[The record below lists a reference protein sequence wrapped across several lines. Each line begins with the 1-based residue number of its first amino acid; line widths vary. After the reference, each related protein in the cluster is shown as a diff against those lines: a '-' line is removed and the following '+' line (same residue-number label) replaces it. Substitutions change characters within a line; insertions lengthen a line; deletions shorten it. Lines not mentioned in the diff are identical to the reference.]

1 MSGSY
6 DPLLGYESPSTGDPL
21 AEETLLDKGRAP
33 RMTSKAGRVTPHD
46 PSLPSRG
53 VYHPTFGILHR
64 PQVGIHK
71 VNLLPVDTAR
81 PDHAPVAE
89 VHRLRSREDAG
100 GGKVAVVLVTSVP
113 GTCGG

>member
-1 MSGSY
+1 MSGGY
-6 DPLLGYESPSTGDPL
+6 DPLLRYESPATGDPL

-46 PSLPSRG
+46 PRLPPRG
-53 VYHPTFGILHR
+53 VYHPALGILHR
-64 PQVGIHK
+64 PQVGIDK
-71 VNLLPVDTAR
+71 VHLLPVDTAR

-89 VHRLRSREDAG
+89 VHRLRSGEDAG
-100 GGKVAVVLVTSVP
+100 GCQVAVVLVPSVP